1 MHPKEYVKLALKNN
15 GGFALYTG
23 RYKHL
28 GDKNT
33 FIAIRRIL

>member
-28 GDKNT
+28 GGQKY
-33 FIAIRRIL
+33 FL